1 MRCFWNW
8 TTFPGSTSWKGWPLS
23 DVNTEALSLTSIWHC
38 RGVSVNF
45 KKPKAKLCHFLTASV
60 TSATLISE
68 SSPSSP
74 ALLPLWG
81 SPQFLSH
88 SLKYSLQRLTITSVK
103 VSNTLS
109 PLYTHWKGGCL
120 PFCSY
125 LTVSQKWP
133 RQTTPTS
140 KFLLHILQG
149 PRSNCPFCTCQL
161 PPDFHNLTKPNRT
174 PSSAV
179 SHTCI
184 WS

>member
-1 MRCFWNW
+1 MQCFWSW

-23 DVNTEALSLTSIWHC
+23 GVNTEALSQTSIWRC

-88 SLKYSLQRLTITSVK
+88 SLKYSLQQLTITSVK
-103 VSNTLS
+103 VSTTLS
-109 PLYTHWKGGCL
+109 PLYTLWKGGCL

-125 LTVSQKWP
+125 LTVSQKCRDVGWKSCSMAYP
-133 RQTTPTS
+133 NSSYIQVFASRTARTS
-140 KFLLHILQG
+140 LQLSFLYLSAAFWVSQ
-149 PRSNCPFCTCQL
+149 
-161 PPDFHNLTKPNRT
+161 PN
-174 PSSAV
+174 
-179 SHTCI
+179 
-184 WS
+184 